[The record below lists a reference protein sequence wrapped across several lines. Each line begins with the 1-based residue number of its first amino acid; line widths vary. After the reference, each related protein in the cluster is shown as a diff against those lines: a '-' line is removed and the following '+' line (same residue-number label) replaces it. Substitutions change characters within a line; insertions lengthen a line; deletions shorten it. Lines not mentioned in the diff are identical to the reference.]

1 MSAPESAAGAE
12 LFSTTEGRIGTIVI
26 NRPDKRNAFTRSMWV
41 RLGELIAQLEA
52 DAEVKVIVLRSS
64 DSRAFSAGAD
74 IIEFRQVRTDELA
87 ARDYDEVVRKTES
100 TLAGCA
106 KPTIAMICGF
116 CVGGG
121 CELAV
126 ACDFRFAAAGSTFGI
141 TPANLGIVYSL
152 GATKRLVDLVGPAN
166 AKLMLMSA
174 QLFDGERALRM
185 GLVTVL
191 CSTSELER
199 ATYEFAGLLASKAQ
213 LTVQGAKRIVGMI
226 LDGAVTDGDES
237 IALQREAYASDDYR
251 EGVEAFTA
259 RRKPSF
265 S

>member
-1 MSAPESAAGAE
+1 MREQSGAP
-12 LFSTTEGRIGTIVI
+12 LFSTKEDRIGTIVI
-26 NRPDKRNAFTRSMWV
+26 DRPEKRNAFTRSMWV
-41 RLGELIAQLEA
+41 RLGELIAELEA
-52 DAEVKVIVLRSS
+52 DVAVKVIVLRSS
-64 DSRAFSAGAD
+64 DGRAFSAGAD
-74 IIEFRQVRTDELA
+74 ITEFRDVRADERT
-87 ARDYDEVVRKTES
+87 ARAYDEVVRETES

-106 KPTIAMICGF
+106 KPTIAMISGF

-126 ACDFRFAAAGSTFGI
+126 ACDFRFAAVDSTFGI
-141 TPANLGIVYSL
+141 TPANLGLVYSL
-152 GATKRLVDLVGPAN
+152 AATKRLVDLVGPAN

-191 CSTSELER
+191 CPTSELEH
-199 ATYEFAGLLASKAQ
+199 TTSEFARLLASRAQ
-213 LTVQGAKRIVGMI
+213 LTVRGAKRTVGLI
-226 LDGAVTDGDES
+226 LGGAVTDTEES

-251 EGVEAFTA
+251 EGVEAFIA